1 MLTSTNVPLRGT
13 HHGSW
18 LGPLT
23 HPPPCPEPQRRLRE
37 SSCVPDFHVFKQS
50 PLRWGGLWEPAE
62 QCSEEVGASPTGPAC
77 LSSASALSSQ
87 GHGMTGPSLVASGGT
102 CL

>member
-1 MLTSTNVPLRGT
+1 MAHGWVLSHTLLPALSPRG
-13 HHGSW
+13 GY
-18 LGPLT
+18 GK
-23 HPPPCPEPQRRLRE
+23 
-37 SSCVPDFHVFKQS
+37 SSCVPGFHVFKQS
-50 PLRWGGLWEPAE
+50 PLRWGGLWEPTE